1 MSGKSEHTPKIVY
14 AGGYEGQGDNSDH
27 SHEHAW
33 ELIYL
38 REGSVTERLGGDTLE
53 MRPGMFVVHPPG
65 AVHGDSASGRFFLYH
80 VLVTL
85 DQPLDW
91 PRSGHDLDGGPI
103 HSVLEMVVREWYS
116 NGTQREAFIRHCAS
130 LLDIL
135 MKRCAIQ
142 DQESLIA
149 RNVVATACGY
159 FRREFH
165 SPINM
170 QDVARDLSISRS
182 TLYAYFSRVL
192 GRTPQEVLEGIRL
205 KHAVYLLKHSELPI
219 EQVAR
224 GAGYCSSSH
233 LGRKFRRA
241 YGTTARQIRESCTDQ
256 ELRQPK
262 PAKRTIR

>member
-1 MSGKSEHTPKIVY
+1 V
-14 AGGYEGQGDNSDH
+14 
-27 SHEHAW
+27 HAW

-38 REGSVTERLGGDTLE
+38 RDGWVTERLSGDTLD

-65 AVHGDSASGRFFLYH
+65 TVHGDSANSKYFMYH
-80 VLVTL
+80 VLVTQ

-91 PRSGHDLDGGPI
+91 PRSGNDLEGAPI
-103 HSVLEMVVREWYS
+103 QAILDLVIREWYS
-116 NGTQREAFIRHCAS
+116 NGAQREAFIRHCAL

-149 RNVVATACGY
+149 RNVVTTVCGQ

-165 SPINM
+165 SAINM
-170 QDVARDLSISRS
+170 QEVARDLGIARS

-192 GRTPQEVLEGIRL
+192 GRTPLEVLEGIRL
-205 KHAVYLLKHSELPI
+205 KHAAYLLKHSELPV

-224 GAGYCSSSH
+224 SAGHCSASH
-233 LGRKFRRA
+233 LGRKLRRN
-241 YGTTARQIRESCTDQ
+241 YGRTARQIRESC
-256 ELRQPK
+256 
-262 PAKRTIR
+262 

>member
-1 MSGKSEHTPKIVY
+1 MRYNYGVRPTPRIVY
-14 AGGYEGQGDNSDH
+14 AGGHEGLGDNSDH
-27 SHEHAW
+27 RHEHAW

-38 REGSVTERLGGDTLE
+38 CEGLVTERLGENTLD
-53 MRPGMFVVHPPG
+53 MRPGMFVVHAPG
-65 AVHGDSASGRFFLYH
+65 AVHGDSASDRYFLYH

-85 DQPLDW
+85 DEPLDW
-91 PRSGHDLDGGPI
+91 PRSGCDLEGAPI
-103 HSVLEMVVREWYS
+103 RAVLEMVVREWYS
-116 NGTQREAFIRHCAS
+116 NGAQREAFIRNCAS

-142 DQESLIA
+142 AQESLVA
-149 RNVVATACGY
+149 RNVVANVCGY

-182 TLYAYFSRVL
+182 TLYAYFRRVL
-192 GRTPQEVLEGIRL
+192 GRAPQEVLEGIRL

-224 GAGYCSSSH
+224 SAGYCSSSH
-233 LGRKFRRA
+233 LGRKLRGA
-241 YGTTARQIRESCTDQ
+241 YGTTATQIRESC
-256 ELRQPK
+256 
-262 PAKRTIR
+262 

>member
-1 MSGKSEHTPKIVY
+1 MGKEREYTPRIVY
-14 AGGYEGQGDNSDH
+14 AGGQEGLGDNRDH

-38 REGSVTERLGGDTLE
+38 CEGSLVRRLGAETLDLQ
-53 MRPGMFVVHPPG
+53 PGMFVVHPPG
-65 AVHGDSASGRFFLYH
+65 AVHGESASGRFFLYH

-85 DQPLDW
+85 DRPLDW
-91 PRSGHDLDGGPI
+91 PSSGHDLEGAPI
-103 HSVLEMVVREWYS
+103 RAILDLVVREWYS
-116 NGTQREAFIRHCAS
+116 SGIQREAFMRHCAS

-142 DQESLIA
+142 AQESFVA
-149 RNVVATACGY
+149 RSVVSTVCGH

-170 QDVARDLSISRS
+170 QDVARDQRISRS
-182 TLYAYFSRVL
+182 TLYSYFSRVL

-205 KHAVYLLKHSELPI
+205 KHAIYLLKHSELPI

-224 GAGYCSSSH
+224 SAGYYSSSH
-233 LGRKFRRA
+233 LGRKLRRTYA
-241 YGTTARQIRESCTDQ
+241 TTASQIRESRAEQ
-256 ELRQPK
+256 ELR
-262 PAKRTIR
+262 